1 MVRAPSSLRATPPW
15 GEIAMV
21 AAVGLTVYALALAS
35 IAFTRDVGRIAA
47 VWPANAVVLAV
58 MLRSRRGLWSAIL
71 MAGLVGNFA
80 ANATLGDAPLTALVL
95 AGSNTVEVLLGAGL
109 LRWVL
114 GEQIDLSRQRHLL
127 IFLACAGV
135 LAPLVSA
142 IGTGALMPHL
152 GPISLDDV
160 VRWYAPDAL
169 GLVIITP
176 ALLAITPSSF
186 RDLTR
191 GVREGRGLLGVLLL
205 TLSLAVVFSQ
215 TRYPIL
221 FLIPPTLIL
230 VAFELD
236 QAGAALALLATAA
249 VAVVLTLTGHGPAV
263 LIHGPLAERLAILQI
278 FLATMTLAVLPLA
291 AALASRRRL
300 EDAQRL
306 FLAEVEAARAATT
319 EAHRIATMA
328 QQISGVGHWRLEL
341 ATGRRD
347 WSDEMFLL
355 HGVERETF
363 GPRLNEAITFYHSDD
378 VAEIQA
384 AVAKLQA
391 GGEASHLQ
399 VRLHRQDDRAERIVV
414 LKADAERDASGA
426 IVAIVGVM
434 RDVTDEVT
442 ALRRIEESEIRY
454 RAIAENVTDMISRT
468 GMDGKL
474 IYLSP
479 SVRTV
484 MGYDPAE
491 LVGGS
496 LLPNVHPDDVKS
508 LVDEYRRMVTGE
520 RVGSVPVI
528 YRMRHKFEDRWVPLE
543 SNPTPVRNAEGEIV
557 EFIDVTR
564 DVSARMAMEAELR
577 AARDEAEAA
586 TAVKSDFMANM
597 SHEIR
602 TPLTAILGFSSLLN
616 ERGGLDD
623 TASTYLS
630 RIANAGQSLLSIVN
644 DVLDFSKLEA
654 GQVEIVREAASPDK
668 LLEAA
673 LMMFTPQAQ
682 AKGLDLV
689 FEAKGPLP
697 AHLLLDAERLGQVLL
712 NLIGNAV
719 KFTEAGSV
727 RLATRYE
734 NGRLAV
740 EVQDTGSGLTPE
752 QQNRLFKRFS
762 QVDASSTRNHGGT
775 GLGLAICKGLVEAMD
790 GEIGLRS
797 RPGEG
802 STFFFSIPALETSA
816 PEADLRE
823 AGGDRPSLDG
833 VRLLVADDNS
843 VNRELA
849 RAILTPLGVE
859 VTEAA
864 NGIEAVEFA
873 LSTPFDVI
881 LMDIRMPRLDGPSAA
896 ARIREA
902 SGPNQDIAIL
912 GFSAD
917 VTVDGASAGVQTFE
931 FDALVGKP
939 LDPSQLIAAVTA
951 ALSWLTVESDGVKA
965 AGAPKA

>member
-1 MVRAPSSLRATPPW
+1 MV
-15 GEIAMV
+15 V
-21 AAVGLTVYALALAS
+21 AVGLAVYALALAS
-35 IAFTRDVGRIAA
+35 LAFTRDVGRIAA
-47 VWPANAVVLAV
+47 VWPANAVVLAA
-58 MLRSRRGLWSAIL
+58 MLRARRDLWPAIL
-71 MAGLVGNFA
+71 IAGLVGGVA
-80 ANATLGDAPLTALVL
+80 ANVTLGDAPLTALVL
-95 AGSNTVEVLLGAGL
+95 ASGNIVEVLLAAGL
-109 LRWVL
+109 LRGVL
-114 GEQIDLSRQRHLL
+114 GQQIDLSRQRHLL

-135 LAPLVSA
+135 LAPLLSA
-142 IGTGALMPHL
+142 IGVGVLMPYL
-152 GPISLDDV
+152 GPIALNDI

-169 GLVIITP
+169 GLVIVTP
-176 ALLAITPSSF
+176 ALLALTPSSF
-186 RDLTR
+186 RDLMR
-191 GVREGRGLLGVLLL
+191 GVREGRGALGVMLL
-205 TLSLAVVFSQ
+205 TLSLALVFSQ

-221 FLIPPTLIL
+221 FLIPPALLL

-249 VAVVLTLTGHGPAV
+249 VAVVLTLTGHGPAA
-263 LIHGPLAERLAILQI
+263 LIHGPLAERLALLQI

-300 EDAQRL
+300 EEAQRL
-306 FLAEVEAARAATT
+306 LLAEAEAARAATS

-341 ATGRRD
+341 ATGRRS
-347 WSDEMFLL
+347 WSDEMYSL
-355 HGVERETF
+355 HGVDRETF
-363 GPRLNEAITFYHSDD
+363 GHRLHEAITLYHPDD
-378 VAEIQA
+378 MAEIQA
-384 AVAKLQA
+384 AVAKLRA
-391 GGEASHLQ
+391 GGEAYHLQ
-399 VRLHRQDDRAERIVV
+399 VRLHRQDDRAERTMV
-414 LKADAERDASGA
+414 LKGDAERDASGA
-426 IVAIVGVM
+426 IIAIVGVM

-442 ALRRIEESEIRY
+442 ALRRIADSESRY

-479 SVRTV
+479 SVQTV
-484 MGYDPAE
+484 MGYDPAD

-496 LLPNVHPDDVKS
+496 LLSSVHPDDVQA
-508 LVDEYRRMVTGE
+508 LVDEYRGMVTGE
-520 RVGSVPVI
+520 RVGSMPVI
-528 YRMRHKFEDRWVPLE
+528 YRMRHKHEDRWVPLE
-543 SNPTPVRNAEGEIV
+543 SNPTPVRNAAGRII

-577 AARDEAEAA
+577 AARDAAEAA

-602 TPLTAILGFSSLLN
+602 TPLTAILGFSSLLSQ
-616 ERGGLDD
+616 RGGLDG

-654 GQVEIVREAASPDK
+654 GQVEIVREAASPAI
-668 LLEAA
+668 LLDAA

-689 FEAKGPLP
+689 FEAPSPLP
-697 AHLLLDAERLGQVLL
+697 SHLLLDTNRLGQVLL

-719 KFTEAGSV
+719 KFTATGAV
-727 RLATRYE
+727 RLTAHYE
-734 NGRLAV
+734 DGRLAV
-740 EVQDTGSGLTPE
+740 EVRDTGSGLTPE
-752 QQNRLFKRFS
+752 QQNQLFQRFS

-797 RPGEG
+797 LPGQG
-802 STFFFSIPALETSA
+802 STFFFSIPAPETSA
-816 PEADLRE
+816 PKAVLP
-823 AGGDRPSLDG
+823 AVALGGDRPVAASSLDG

-849 RAILTPLGVE
+849 RAILSPLGVE
-859 VTEAA
+859 VTEAT
-864 NGIEAVEFA
+864 NGVEAVAFA

-896 ARIREA
+896 ARIRDEP
-902 SGPNQDIAIL
+902 GPNQDIAIL
-912 GFSAD
+912 AFSAD
-917 VTVDGASAGVQTFE
+917 VTADSAGVPAFA

-939 LDPSQLIAAVTA
+939 LDPTQLIAAITA
-951 ALSWLTVESDGVKA
+951 ALSWLDVEPVDIRV
-965 AGAPKA
+965 AGAPRA